1 MSTDETEIVNQF
13 RKSRRDPNGSEPPKQ
28 EAKAPHNQENAQSAR
43 HQRQNA
49 EGDAHRAPSGPKHI
63 SWYLNRVIDQLE
75 ERAEKSTTLSD

>member
-1 MSTDETEIVNQF
+1 MDRNHQGRR
-13 RKSRRDPNGSEPPKQ
+13 RKRPTTKKTP
-28 EAKAPHNQENAQSAR
+28 QSGR

-49 EGDAHRAPSGPKHI
+49 GGDVHRAPSGPKHI